1 MRSVAVYPV
10 VRGQPMVAF
19 VFREAFLSA
28 SLHFFYPVY
37 AVKDID
43 FPRVHFLQHDSG
55 RPAAALWRRL
65 EKLSLYEDDE
75 VAGVNFYGSGPKK
88 LSRPENI
95 DRSGAGTQVS
105 QDFLGYLCEKGEWK
119 NTEVREQRV

>member
-1 MRSVAVYPV
+1 M
-10 VRGQPMVAF
+10 
-19 VFREAFLSA
+19 SA

-43 FPRVHFLQHDSG
+43 FPRVHFLQRDPG
-55 RPAAALWRRL
+55 RFAAALWRHV
-65 EKLSLYEDDE
+65 EKLSLDEDDE
-75 VAGVNFYGSGPKK
+75 VAGGIFYGPGSKK
-88 LSRPENI
+88 LPRSENI

-105 QDFLGYLCEKGEWK
+105 QAFLGCLCEKGERK